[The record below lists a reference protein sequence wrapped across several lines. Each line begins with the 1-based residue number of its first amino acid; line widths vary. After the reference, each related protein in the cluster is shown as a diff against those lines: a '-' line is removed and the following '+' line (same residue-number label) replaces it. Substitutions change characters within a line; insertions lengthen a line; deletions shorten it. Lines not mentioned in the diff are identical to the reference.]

1 MNIREQLKTSSQ
13 NQTVWTFWGVST
25 PGSSVGAAVTGDFG
39 RGKTQS
45 ASGRL
50 NKQELF
56 VELPLEIMR
65 ARVSRKRRLVK
76 LKRASGLDNFRENTF
91 VRVYP
96 VN

>member
-1 MNIREQLKTSSQ
+1 M
-13 NQTVWTFWGVST
+13 ST

-50 NKQELF
+50 KKKQELY
-56 VELPLEIMR
+56 VELPLEITR
-65 ARVSRKRRLVK
+65 ARVSRKRRVVK